1 MESGGGKK
9 RRAAAAAVATTM
21 LLLLQL
27 MAARTLHDMDT
38 SPVMRLNT
46 IASEFAKPVRG
57 YYCGETCVL
66 IPCTIHALMA
76 AHASTNSACC
86 KKRLLVLVM
95 AASFLAL
102 QVIDRCSVSPGR
114 SMCVIRVGRNRRV
127 VW

>member
-27 MAARTLHDMDT
+27 MAAALPAAMAARTLHDMDT
-38 SPVMRLNT
+38 SPVLRLNT

-66 IPCTIHALMA
+66 IPCTISRFDGCTCVNKL
-76 AHASTNSACC
+76 C
-86 KKRLLVLVM
+86 VL
-95 AASFLAL
+95 
-102 QVIDRCSVSPGR
+102 
-114 SMCVIRVGRNRRV
+114 
-127 VW
+127 